1 MQKKWYKQKNFFSH
15 SQLLSR
21 EQLYKQ
27 YISNQE
33 RIYLSITPTF
43 EHVEENISLFLKFMA
58 ILSLP
63 RIFFASGWLSLT
75 PAALFDFWD
84 LPYKLVFLLVS
95 VF

>member
-1 MQKKWYKQKNFFSH
+1 MQKKWYKQKNFFFTFSAAVTRAALQSIH
-15 SQLLSR
+15 FESR
-21 EQLYKQ
+21 AT
-27 YISNQE
+27 
-33 RIYLSITPTF
+33 YLSITPTL
-43 EHVEENISLFLKFMA
+43 EHVEENIRLFLKFMA